1 MANVIP
7 DSILRRDI
15 LTEDLS
21 TVPQRVLVS
30 THYASLIETAE
41 HHTKS
46 TTPGNSKNIIQVMSL
61 VKDAIE
67 DYENRKHTNEKDK
80 VVVAYEDPDKLVEM
94 ETISINIE
102 SRQPGGFGG
111 GAPLQA
117 QIKNQRPILRE
128 EEEDPDAPGYKRAIL
143 GYFHDNI
150 LRLTC
155 WALTNKAANARMLW
169 LEEVMEEYLWY
180 FRISGTNRFLYLRH
194 GPQLVKTVSNNRMYG
209 RPIDYFVRTE
219 TLRAVSEKELETIY
233 VNLALR
239 KDYENL

>member
-7 DSILRRDI
+7 DSVLRRDI

-30 THYASLIETAE
+30 RHYASLIETAE
-41 HHTKS
+41 HVPKS
-46 TTPGNSKNIIQVMSL
+46 TTPGNSKNIIEVMSL
-61 VKDAIE
+61 IKDAIE
-67 DYENRKHTNEKDK
+67 DYERRKHTNDKDK
-80 VVVAYEDPDKLVEM
+80 VVVVYEDPDKLVEF

-102 SRQPGGFGG
+102 GRQPGGFGS
-111 GAPLQA
+111 GAPLQT
-117 QIKNQRPILRE
+117 QVKNQRPILRE
-128 EEEDPDAPGYKRAIL
+128 ETEDPDNPGYKRAIL
-143 GYFHDNI
+143 GYLHDNVI
-150 LRLTC
+150 RLTC
-155 WALTNKAANARMLW
+155 WALTNKTANARMLW

-180 FRISGTNRFLYLRH
+180 FKISGTNRFLYLKH
-194 GPQLVKTVSNNRMYG
+194 GPQLVKTVSNNRIYG

>member
-7 DSILRRDI
+7 ESVLRRDI
-15 LTEDLS
+15 LTPDLT
-21 TVPQRVLVS
+21 TVPQRVIVS
-30 THYASLIETAE
+30 QHYASLIEGAE
-41 HHTKS
+41 VVPKS
-46 TTPGNSKNIIQVMSL
+46 TTPGNSKNIIEVMSL

-67 DYENRKHTNEKDK
+67 DYERRQHTNEKDH
-80 VVVAYEDPDKLVEM
+80 VLVTYEDPDTPVQV
-94 ETISINIE
+94 ETITLSID

-111 GAPLQA
+111 GPPFQT
-117 QIKNQRPILRE
+117 QVKNQRPILRE
-128 EEEDPDAPGYKRAIL
+128 ETEDPDAPGYKRAIL
-143 GYFHDNI
+143 GYLHDNI

-169 LEEVMEEYLWY
+169 LEEVMEQYLWY
-180 FRISGTNRFLYLRH
+180 FRISGTNRFLYYKH
-194 GPQLVKTVSNNRMYG
+194 GPQLVKTISNNRMYG

-233 VNLALR
+233 VNLAFR